1 MNQTGQRPRESLEPR
16 CRIIVE
22 YAKWTS
28 FSAVKFPAFPLSG
41 GGATVYP
48 LLADVA
54 WSDVLDESKGPISCE
69 EFNAWHRCQIEALCD
84 RAKPHLSAR
93 WIAAHRPEF
102 PVGWAAKLINV
113 YLKTAAYVGDLGRP
127 GLRDAMHP
135 PLDSRVRARLTEHF
149 QGRPDMV
156 EKVRFGAIGH
166 ITTYER
172 YRTVID
178 GCEVAAK
185 ELGCSL
191 FEVEQFFAAPA

>member
-1 MNQTGQRPRESLEPR
+1 MNQTGQRTRESLEPR

-93 WIAAHRPEF
+93 LDRGSSTRIPGRLARETDQCLPQDGSLRRGSRTARSSRRDAPAARQQ
-102 PVGWAAKLINV
+102 
-113 YLKTAAYVGDLGRP
+113 RP
-127 GLRDAMHP
+127 GGAHGALPGPTGHGKWVSAQSVTSP
-135 PLDSRVRARLTEHF
+135 PTSGTE
-149 QGRPDMV
+149 P
-156 EKVRFGAIGH
+156 
-166 ITTYER
+166 
-172 YRTVID
+172 
-178 GCEVAAK
+178 
-185 ELGCSL
+185 
-191 FEVEQFFAAPA
+191 